1 MGSGDGWAFCA
12 QGHRHW
18 GVHGAA
24 GLLLRARDDLG
35 VRHVLLQHRAGWS
48 HEGGTWALPGG
59 ARHHHESP
67 EQAALREAAEEVAV
81 DLADLRLVAC
91 HLEDHGGWSYVTV
104 VAECPSLRRAAPGN
118 GETLEVRW
126 VAEPAV
132 PLLPL
137 HPAFAAAWPL
147 LTAY

>member
-12 QGHRHW
+12 LGHRHW

-24 GLLLRARDDLG
+24 GLLLRAPDEFG
-35 VRHVLLQHRAGWS
+35 VRHVLLQHRAAWS
-48 HEGGTWALPGG
+48 HEGGTWAVPGG
-59 ARHHHESP
+59 ARHLDESP
-67 EQAALREAAEEVAV
+67 EQAALREIAEEVFV
-81 DLADLRLVAC
+81 DLGDLRLVAW
-91 HLEDHGGWSYVTV
+91 HVEDHGGWSYVTV
-104 VAECPSLRRAAPGN
+104 VAECGTVRSAMPGN

-126 VAEPAV
+126 VPEAEVPA
-132 PLLPL
+132 LPL